1 MATYSYTPGNLDDNS
16 KDRMRFELGDT
27 QIDGGADTCAL
38 CDEEYDALIKASKD
52 DWRRAKIACLKAI
65 VARFAMMVDFH
76 AGGMSIDFSKRYD
89 RYKAMLDKLEKEGQ
103 FISVNPAS
111 LGVGCAD
118 GGHYFRLGM
127 LNNPYVGANP
137 DNRGRR

>member
-1 MATYSYTPGNLDDNS
+1 MATYSYTPSSLNKNG
-16 KDRMRFELGDT
+16 KDKMRFELGDT

-38 CDEEYDALIKASKD
+38 CDEEYEALIAEGKT
-52 DWRRAKIACLKAI
+52 WRESKIACLKAI

-76 AGGMSIDFSKRYD
+76 AGGMSIEFSRRYD
-89 RYKAMLDKLEKEGQ
+89 RYKAMLDDLEKKGQ
-103 FISVNPAS
+103 FITVNPAS
-111 LGVGCAD
+111 LGNGCAD

-137 DNRGRR
+137 DYRGRR

>member
-1 MATYSYTPGNLDDNS
+1 MATYFYNPEMLKYNG

-38 CDEEYDALIKASKD
+38 CDEEYEALIEGAK
-52 DWRRAKIACLKAI
+52 DWRRAKIECLKAI

-76 AGGMSIDFSKRYD
+76 AGGMSIEFTRRYE
-89 RYKAMLDKLEKEGQ
+89 RYQAMLDKLEKEGQ
-103 FISVNPAS
+103 RISVNPAS
-111 LGVGCAD
+111 LGAGSAD

-137 DNRGRR
+137 DYRGRR

>member
-1 MATYSYTPGNLDDNS
+1 MASYSYTPSGIDKDG

-27 QIDGGADTCAL
+27 QIDGGSDTCAL
-38 CDEEYDALIKASKD
+38 CDEEYEALIANAKS
-52 DWRRAKIACLKAI
+52 WRDAKKACLKAI

-76 AGGMSIDFSKRYD
+76 AGGMVIEFSRRYD

-103 FISVNPAS
+103 YISVNPAS
-111 LGVGCAD
+111 LGDSCAD

-127 LNNPYVGANP
+127 LNNPNAGGIP
-137 DNRGRR
+137 DYRGRR